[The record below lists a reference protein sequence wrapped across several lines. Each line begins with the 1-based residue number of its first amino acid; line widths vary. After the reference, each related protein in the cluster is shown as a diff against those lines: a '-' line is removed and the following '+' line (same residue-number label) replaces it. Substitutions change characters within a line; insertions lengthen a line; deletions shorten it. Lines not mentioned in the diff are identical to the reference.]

1 MLYIIFITIPQ
12 DRLNGTHYAV
22 RQSLNEYFRI
32 HKNICDTQDL
42 TIENRDYELV
52 SATDYEITLKA
63 HLDTSIANHKKVLL
77 NHIAEYCN
85 NAQIKYKRM

>member
-1 MLYIIFITIPQ
+1 MLYTIFIAIPQ

-22 RQSLNEYFRI
+22 RQSLNEYFKA
-32 HKNICDTQDL
+32 HKEICDSQNL
-42 TIENRDYELV
+42 SIENRDYELV
-52 SATDYEITLKA
+52 SATDYEIILKA

-77 NHIAEYCN
+77 NHIAEYCR